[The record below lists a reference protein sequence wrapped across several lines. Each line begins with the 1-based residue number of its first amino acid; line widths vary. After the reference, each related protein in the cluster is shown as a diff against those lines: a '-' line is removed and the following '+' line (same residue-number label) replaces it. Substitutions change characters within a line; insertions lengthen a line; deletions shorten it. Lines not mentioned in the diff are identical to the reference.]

1 MTRRVIGGIAPLR
14 FGEGREC
21 SFPASLAAATKAE
34 YEWIL
39 GCSGAA
45 FDTRI
50 DEATWDPL
58 VATPRDAATLARAA
72 SAAGVRLDVV
82 TPPFDDEM
90 RELVLARV
98 KEQIDAGTPPLARG
112 LVGPSEYGLIVGY
125 ELARA
130 DRGGSPTRTHERR
143 STSEATYEDSG
154 PTFLARTYF
163 DRGPEP
169 TRLGWD
175 AFVDD
180 EHGTPVF
187 LDPAGGVD
195 RARSALAGL
204 DAGIAA
210 AGTTEDAL
218 LAWAAGLRDD
228 TRWSDSRHAGQAAFA
243 DHTMRTILA
252 DKRRAAAKFLRGL
265 RAEFPTRPGSDLL
278 RAAESYGYVVDA
290 ATKSGIGPFDAS
302 VAMRFADPG
311 HRRGWANALEGL
323 IGHEREAQ
331 SALRSARTALG

>member
-1 MTRRVIGGIAPLR
+1 MPGKARPDPVARKVIGGIAPLR

-21 SFPASLAAATKAE
+21 SFPASLAAATKTD
-34 YEWIL
+34 YDWIL

-58 VATPRDAATLARAA
+58 VATPRDAATLTRAA

-82 TPPFDDEM
+82 SPPFDDEM

-98 KEQIDAGTPPLARG
+98 KEQIDAGTSPLARG

-125 ELARA
+125 
-130 DRGGSPTRTHERR
+130 D
-143 STSEATYEDSG
+143 DNG

-163 DRGPEP
+163 DRGAEP

-195 RARSALAGL
+195 RSRSALAGL

-218 LAWAAGLRDD
+218 RAWAAGLRDD
-228 TRWSDSRHAGQAAFA
+228 ARWSDARHAGQAAFA

-252 DKRRAAAKFLRGL
+252 DKRRAAARFLRGL

-302 VAMRFADPG
+302 VATRFADPG

-331 SALRSARTALG
+331 SALRSARLALD

>member
-1 MTRRVIGGIAPLR
+1 MARKVIGGIAPLR
-14 FGEGREC
+14 FGGGREC
-21 SFPASLAAATKAE
+21 SFPASLAAATKTE
-34 YEWIL
+34 YDWIL

-58 VATPRDAATLARAA
+58 VATPRDAATLSRGAA
-72 SAAGVRLDVV
+72 AAGVRLDVV
-82 TPPFDDEM
+82 SPPFDDEM

-125 ELARA
+125 
-130 DRGGSPTRTHERR
+130 D
-143 STSEATYEDSG
+143 DNG

-163 DRGPEP
+163 DRGAEP

-187 LDPAGGVD
+187 LDPAGVVD

-218 LAWAAGLRDD
+218 HAWAAGLRDD
-228 TRWSDSRHAGQAAFA
+228 ARWSDARHAGQAAFA

-252 DKRRAAAKFLRGL
+252 DKRRAAARFLRGL

-302 VAMRFADPG
+302 VATRFADSG

-323 IGHEREAQ
+323 IGHEREAR
-331 SALRSARTALG
+331 SALQAARAALG

>member
-1 MTRRVIGGIAPLR
+1 MVRKVLGGIAPLR

-21 SFPASLAAATKAE
+21 SFPASLAAATKTD

-45 FDTRI
+45 FDARI
-50 DEATWDPL
+50 DEVTWDPL
-58 VATPRDAATLARAA
+58 VATPRDPATLARGARG
-72 SAAGVRLDVV
+72 AGVRLDVV
-82 TPPFDDEM
+82 SPPFDDEM
-90 RELVLARV
+90 RELVLERI

-112 LVGPSEYGLIVGY
+112 LVGPFEYGLIIGY
-125 ELARA
+125 ELAKA
-130 DRGGSPTRTHERR
+130 DRGGSPSRTHERR
-143 STSEATYEDSG
+143 STSEARYSAQ
-154 PTFLARTYF
+154 PIFLARTYF

-169 TRLGWD
+169 TRVGWD
-175 AFVDD
+175 AFVDE

-187 LDPAGGVD
+187 LDATGEAD
-195 RARSALAGL
+195 RAGAALGGL

-210 AGTTEDAL
+210 AGATEEAL
-218 LAWAAGLRDD
+218 RVWVAGLRDD
-228 TRWSDSRHAGQAAFA
+228 GRWSDARHAGQAAFA

-252 DKRRAAAKFLRGL
+252 DKRLGAARFLRGL
-265 RAEFPTRPGSDLL
+265 RAEFPTRPGADLL

-290 ATKSGIGPFDAS
+290 ATKRGVGPFDAS

-311 HRRGWANALEGL
+311 SRRGWANALEAV

-331 SALRSARTALG
+331 SALRAARAALG

>member
-1 MTRRVIGGIAPLR
+1 MTRKVIGGIAPLR

-21 SFPASLAAATKAE
+21 SFPASLATATKCE
-34 YEWIL
+34 YDWIL

-45 FDTRI
+45 FDARI

-58 VATPRDAATLARAA
+58 VATPRDEATLARAA
-72 SAAGVRLDVV
+72 AGAGVKLDAVS
-82 TPPFDDEM
+82 PPFDDEM

-125 ELARA
+125 
-130 DRGGSPTRTHERR
+130 D
-143 STSEATYEDSG
+143 DSG

-163 DRGPEP
+163 DRGAEP
-169 TRLGWD
+169 SRVGWD

-195 RARSALAGL
+195 RARAALAGL

-218 LAWAAGLRDD
+218 HAWVAGLRDD
-228 TRWSDSRHAGQAAFA
+228 ARWSDARHAGQAAFA

-252 DKRRAAAKFLRGL
+252 DKRRAAARFLRGL

-290 ATKSGIGPFDAS
+290 AAKSGIGPFDAS
-302 VAMRFADPG
+302 VAMRFADAG
-311 HRRGWANALEGL
+311 HRRGWANALEGV
-323 IGHEREAQ
+323 IAHEREAQ
-331 SALRSARTALG
+331 GALRAARTALA

>member
-1 MTRRVIGGIAPLR
+1 VRKVIGGIAPLR

-21 SFPASLAAATKAE
+21 SFPASLATATKTD

-58 VATPRDAATLARAA
+58 VATPRDAATLTRAA

-82 TPPFDDEM
+82 SPPFDDEM

-98 KEQIDAGTPPLARG
+98 KEQIDAGTAPLARG

-125 ELARA
+125 
-130 DRGGSPTRTHERR
+130 D
-143 STSEATYEDSG
+143 DNG

-163 DRGPEP
+163 DRGAEP

-228 TRWSDSRHAGQAAFA
+228 DRWSDARHAGQAAFA

-252 DKRRAAAKFLRGL
+252 DKRRAAARFLRGL

-331 SALRSARTALG
+331 SALRSARAALG

>member
-1 MTRRVIGGIAPLR
+1 MTRRVIGGIPPFR

-21 SFPASLAAATKAE
+21 SFPASLAAATKIDDLQSS
-34 YEWIL
+34 YDWIL

-58 VATPRDAATLARAA
+58 VATPRDQATLARAA
-72 SAAGVRLDVV
+72 AAVGVRLDVV
-82 TPPFDDEM
+82 SPPFDDEM

-125 ELARA
+125 
-130 DRGGSPTRTHERR
+130 D
-143 STSEATYEDSG
+143 DSG

-163 DRGPEP
+163 DRGAEP

-187 LDPAGGVD
+187 LDPATGVD
-195 RARSALAGL
+195 RSRAALAGL

-228 TRWSDSRHAGQAAFA
+228 ARWSDARHAGQAAFA

-252 DKRRAAAKFLRGL
+252 DKRRAAARFLRGL

-311 HRRGWANALEGL
+311 HRRGWANALEGV

-331 SALRSARTALG
+331 GALRAARAAMA

>member
-1 MTRRVIGGIAPLR
+1 MTRRVIGGIPPFR

-21 SFPASLAAATKAE
+21 SFPASLAAATKSE
-34 YEWIL
+34 YDWIL

-58 VATPRDAATLARAA
+58 VATPRDDATLERSAA
-72 SAAGVRLDVV
+72 AAGVRLDIVS
-82 TPPFDDEM
+82 PPFDEEM
-90 RELVLARV
+90 RELVLGRV

-125 ELARA
+125 
-130 DRGGSPTRTHERR
+130 D
-143 STSEATYEDSG
+143 DSG

-163 DRGPEP
+163 DRGAEP

-175 AFVDD
+175 AFVDG
-180 EHGTPVF
+180 EHGAPVF
-187 LDPAGGVD
+187 LDPARAVD
-195 RARSALAGL
+195 RARCALAGL

-210 AGTTEDAL
+210 ADTTEDAL

-228 TRWSDSRHAGQAAFA
+228 GRWSDARHAGQAAFA

-252 DKRRAAAKFLRGL
+252 DKRRAAARFLRGL

-290 ATKSGIGPFDAS
+290 ATKAGIGPFDAS

-331 SALRSARTALG
+331 GALRAARAALG